1 MRESACPR
9 VTCPTPPQAAVE
21 GNWEKQLPAFS
32 RFKLPPPMVF
42 SSDHSFFSVCFLLAT
57 TFDPAPD
64 RAIFFYFSKD
74 FRVFLLLL
82 VNYAFYNQTLSFL
95 YLLRLY

>member
-32 RFKLPPPMVF
+32 RFKLTPPPHVF
-42 SSDHSFFSVCFLLAT
+42 FLQTIPFFLFVCLAT

-64 RAIFFYFSKD
+64 RAFFLGFFFGIF
-74 FRVFLLLL
+74 
-82 VNYAFYNQTLSFL
+82 AFF
-95 YLLRLY
+95 